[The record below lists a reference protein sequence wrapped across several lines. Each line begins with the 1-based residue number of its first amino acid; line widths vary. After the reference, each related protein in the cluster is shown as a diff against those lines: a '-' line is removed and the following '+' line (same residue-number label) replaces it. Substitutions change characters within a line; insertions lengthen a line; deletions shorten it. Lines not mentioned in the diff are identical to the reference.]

1 MKNTYFLRKDRAAKT
16 QPTLPKIS
24 KISVQE
30 LQKVSGG
37 ITSYGGVQMG

>member
-1 MKNTYFLRKDRAAKT
+1 MKITHFSRKSKAAIT
-16 QPTLPKIS
+16 QSTCSKIS
-24 KISVQE
+24 KLSVQE